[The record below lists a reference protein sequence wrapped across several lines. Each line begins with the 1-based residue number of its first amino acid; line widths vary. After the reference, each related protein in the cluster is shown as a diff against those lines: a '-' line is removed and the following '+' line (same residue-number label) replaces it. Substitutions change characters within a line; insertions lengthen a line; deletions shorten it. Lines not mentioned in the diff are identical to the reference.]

1 MPASRKREQRERWG
15 ARERNRATANQ
26 VTAPEGKS
34 GLTGGQILILVG
46 VIAAFVAGGYWLY
59 NREPAM
65 TETASGLKYVVLEQG
80 NGEKP
85 QKGQTVQVNYTG
97 TLKRTG
103 EKFDSSYDRGQTFD
117 FKLGEGAVIKGWDEA
132 LADMKVG
139 ERRKLVIP
147 PKLAYGA
154 TGQPPKIPGNAT
166 LVFDVKLEG
175 IKK

>member
-1 MPASRKREQRERWG
+1 
-15 ARERNRATANQ
+15 
-26 VTAPEGKS
+26 VTAPEGKQ
-34 GLTGGQILILVG
+34 GLTRNQTLILLALV
-46 VIAAFVAGGYWLY
+46 AAFGVAIYY
-59 NREPAM
+59 FATRD
-65 TETASGLKYVVLEQG
+65 TSITTASGLKYEVLEQG
-80 NGEKP
+80 AGEKP

-97 TLKRTG
+97 TLKKTG

-139 ERRKLVIP
+139 ERRRLTIP

-154 TGQPPKIPGNAT
+154 NGQPPKIGPNAT